1 MGLEHV
7 RQYQCRTS
15 PTTQASLG
23 EKNHCS
29 SAWPAAVIGQSLP
42 TSTIPLFIT
51 CASDGS
57 LHDDALPLNVNH
69 EGWNDVIQL
78 STGLSWIVSLL
89 FLGLQGQTFMA
100 YVCRLSPWLAS
111 SFSFC
116 IMTLVRG

>member
-42 TSTIPLFIT
+42 TSTIPFFMT

-57 LHDDALPLNVNH
+57 LHNDALPLTTVPWFN
-69 EGWNDVIQL
+69 GMKLIFY
-78 STGLSWIVSLL
+78 SLRRML
-89 FLGLQGQTFMA
+89 EVVTPMILAVATQNQT
-100 YVCRLSPWLAS
+100 YPRRYTS
-111 SFSFC
+111 
-116 IMTLVRG
+116 